1 MRWFQ
6 SLASSPSLTPS
17 TFDKSNFS
25 KHSPVL
31 SCPRKSLSIKFPAL
45 SARDIPGLVNAGRD
59 ASLYTCQEERK
70 ETSPPP
76 QLPSSPTPSPHP
88 RGPPG
93 TFRHSLSLFIKPH
106 LGQQNLDCGLFP
118 TRRTSL
124 RGGHGEQNTR
134 FFRGAGRWLTGQAPE
149 NPTETKEPHAI
160 EGK

>member
-76 QLPSSPTPSPHP
+76 QLPSSPTPHP
-88 RGPPG
+88 
-93 TFRHSLSLFIKPH
+93 T
-106 LGQQNLDCGLFP
+106 LGALQGLFDILSHFSSSLISGNR
-118 TRRTSL
+118 TRTV
-124 RGGHGEQNTR
+124 GCFPQEG
-134 FFRGAGRWLTGQAPE
+134 
-149 NPTETKEPHAI
+149 PH
-160 EGK
+160 